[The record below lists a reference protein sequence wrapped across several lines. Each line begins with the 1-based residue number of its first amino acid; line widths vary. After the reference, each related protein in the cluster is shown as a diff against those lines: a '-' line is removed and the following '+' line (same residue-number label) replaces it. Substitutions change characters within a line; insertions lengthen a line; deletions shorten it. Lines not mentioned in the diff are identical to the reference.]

1 MQLVVSDGL
10 ITKEKIMNKSEK
22 VQKAAHDALLASI
35 TTLMERANKNKKL
48 KRSDKNVRLEN
59 IRSK

>member
-35 TTLMERANKNKKL
+35 TTLMDRANKNKKL

>member
-1 MQLVVSDGL
+1 
-10 ITKEKIMNKSEK
+10 MNKSEK

-35 TTLMERANKNKKL
+35 TTLMDRANKNKKL
-48 KRSDKNVRLEN
+48 QRRKRNVRLDD

>member
-1 MQLVVSDGL
+1 
-10 ITKEKIMNKSEK
+10 MNKSEK

-35 TTLMERANKNKKL
+35 NTLMNRADKNKKL
-48 KRSDKNVRLEN
+48 QRRKRNVRLDN

>member
-1 MQLVVSDGL
+1 
-10 ITKEKIMNKSEK
+10 MNKSEK

-35 TTLMERANKNKKL
+35 TTLMSRANKNKKL
-48 KRSDKNVRLEN
+48 KRRNKNVRLDN

>member
-1 MQLVVSDGL
+1 
-10 ITKEKIMNKSEK
+10 MNKSEK